1 MDVLIIFVGFV
12 FLLEVG
18 CQMGLL
24 FFVFLFGKYDL
35 SLYLFMLSIFVSQLL
50 LKIFL
55 LFFQQFESGYQL
67 LLAFNIA
74 SFDFLEF
81 LNISIF
87 LVMSFPHFIHSL
99 VGIQIDLIGHTSAN
113 IVNLLDLTFDPFN
126 QLFFVW
132 VE

>member
-1 MDVLIIFVGFV
+1 
-12 FLLEVG
+12 
-18 CQMGLL
+18 MGLL